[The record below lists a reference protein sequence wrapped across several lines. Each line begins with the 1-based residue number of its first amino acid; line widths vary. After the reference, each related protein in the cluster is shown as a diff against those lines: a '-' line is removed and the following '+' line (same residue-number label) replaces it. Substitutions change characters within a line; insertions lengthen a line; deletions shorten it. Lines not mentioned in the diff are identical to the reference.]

1 MTVCFFVKRTNSLD
15 GDSSLIRFV
24 DLWIQTS
31 FKRKCFLA
39 EFMVRNS
46 FEMTSSCTTT
56 PRGSN
61 LDEDTLAPDDLT
73 DFEDDEE
80 VFGDEQVIYP
90 KVFITPTTR

>member
-1 MTVCFFVKRTNSLD
+1 MNPN
-15 GDSSLIRFV
+15 
-24 DLWIQTS
+24 IQTQM
-31 FKRKCFLA
+31 FFLA

-56 PRGSN
+56 PRSSN
-61 LDEDTLAPDDLT
+61 SDEDTLAPDDLT
-73 DFEDDEE
+73 DFEDDDE